1 MCFGSF
7 FGREVAVVSVDVN
20 SLCSRSS
27 KLVSPLNDRRR
38 SRLRQRVPQRDK
50 ETLWQR
56 THHQQPSIWLCMH
69 FSGSQKNSCSILS
82 HGSPQWAPIDIIPPT
97 LCIKHIIWIIEA
109 RGGKG
114 KRLQFASIP
123 LSTQPST
130 DSMQRFI
137 AFQCLIHT
145 FIVEKRRRKKQ
156 SQWTSNAEWKVMQ

>member
-97 LCIKHIIWIIEA
+97 LCIKHIIWIIEES
-109 RGGKG
+109 GSDKVTT
-114 KRLQFASIP
+114 P
-123 LSTQPST
+123 LP
-130 DSMQRFI
+130 DSMCLQLTSCS
-137 AFQCLIHT
+137 AFSAFFCVSRTHRKNETKPMNFDWGMESYAIT
-145 FIVEKRRRKKQ
+145 F
-156 SQWTSNAEWKVMQ
+156 A